1 MNHTVLTE
9 HMTKKYQQRKIT
21 NRVMIGLLASASCI
35 ALIPLLS
42 IFIYVL
48 AQGLPGLNL
57 NFFTQLPQPIGETGG
72 GMANSIMGTLTLILT
87 ASLFGIVWGVGTGL
101 FLSEYPPGRLSN
113 VVRFSADL
121 LSSIP
126 SIIIGLFV
134 YTLIV
139 IPMRRFS
146 LLAGAVALGII
157 MIPTLARSTEELLRR
172 VPVHVR
178 EAGLALGLPRWKV
191 ILRIVLLGNSRAI
204 STGIILAI
212 ARVSGETAPLLFT
225 SFNNQYWQRG
235 IDQPTSS
242 LPVQI
247 YTYAISPYEDW
258 HQQAWTGA
266 LILVSLVFMMN
277 MMTRYL
283 LSPRRSSK

>member
-1 MNHTVLTE
+1 MNQSVLTQ
-9 HMTKKYQQRKIT
+9 HMSRKYTQRKIT
-21 NRVMIGLLASASCI
+21 NSLMHAFLALASCA

-48 AQGLPGLNL
+48 NRGIPGLNL
-57 NFFTQLPQPIGETGG
+57 NFFTHLPQPIGETGG
-72 GMANSIMGTLTLILT
+72 GMANSILGTLTLILT
-87 ASLFGIVWGVGTGL
+87 ASFIGIPWGIGAGL
-101 FLSEYPPGRLSN
+101 FLSEYPPGRLST

-126 SIIIGLFV
+126 SIIIGLFI
-134 YTLIV
+134 YTLMV

-146 LLAGAVALGII
+146 LLAGGVALGMI
-157 MIPTLARSTEELLRR
+157 MIPTLARSTEEMLKR

-191 ILRIVLLGNSRAI
+191 ILKIVLLGNARAI
-204 STGIILAI
+204 STGVILAI
-212 ARVSGETAPLLFT
+212 ARISGETAPLLFT

-242 LPVQI
+242 LPIQI

-258 HQQAWTGA
+258 QQQAWTGA
-266 LILVSLVFMMN
+266 LILVLLIFLMN
-277 MMTRYL
+277 IITRYL
-283 LSPRRSSK
+283 LSRPGSSS

>member
-1 MNHTVLTE
+1 MS
-9 HMTKKYQQRKIT
+9 KKFKQRKIT
-21 NRVMIGLLASASCI
+21 NGMMHFLLGLASFV
-35 ALIPLLS
+35 ALIPLIS

-48 AQGLPGLNL
+48 MQGVPGLSV
-57 NFFTQLPQPIGETGG
+57 NFFTRLPQPIGELGG
-72 GMANSIMGTLTLILT
+72 GMANSILGTLSLIIT
-87 ASLFGIVWGVGTGL
+87 ASLVGVPWGIGAGL
-101 FLSEYPPGRLSN
+101 FLSEYPPGRLSAAT
-113 VVRFSADL
+113 RFSADL

-126 SIIIGLFV
+126 SIIIGLFI

-146 LLAGAVALGII
+146 LLAGGMALGII
-157 MIPTLARSTEELLRR
+157 MIPTLARSTEEMLRR

-191 ILRIVLLGNSRAI
+191 IFRIVLLGNARPI

-212 ARVSGETAPLLFT
+212 ARISGETAPLLFT
-225 SFNNQYWQRG
+225 SFNNQFWQRG

-242 LPVQI
+242 LPIQI

-258 HQQAWTGA
+258 HRQAWAGA
-266 LILVSLVFMMN
+266 LILVLLVFLMN
-277 MMTRYL
+277 ITTRYL
-283 LSPRRSSK
+283 LSRRGSGS